1 MGQARSPDSV
11 KAEKMYRKGMKT
23 SEIAKKLGVAAN
35 TVSNWKKRWKWDENL
50 SQDSFTNVNK
60 NSSQIVN
67 KKGGQKG
74 NKNAIGNDGGAP
86 LKNLNAVKH
95 GAYRNPYLSVLSEEE
110 KALFE
115 SVADD
120 EETLLIEQI
129 RILTVRELN
138 IMKAINK
145 YRSSEANDALDTKK
159 TIEAPSDEDGT
170 MGTVQVV
177 TTTENKDN
185 LIARL
190 EKELST
196 VQNAKT
202 KNIQA
207 LNQIRK
213 DKEQRKREED
223 LHPLKMELLDAQ
235 IESIDASTQ
244 KLLGENVEL
253 EDLSSTDEMLYGG
266 GQSEGETPNTENQK
280 T

>member
-95 GAYRNPYLSVLSEEE
+95 GAYRNPYLSVLSDEE

-115 SVADD
+115 SITID
-120 EETLLIEQI
+120 EESLLIEQI
-129 RILTVRELN
+129 QILTIRELN

-145 YRSSEANDALDTKK
+145 YRSSEVNDALDTVK
-159 TIEAPSDEDGT
+159 TIEAPADDGGEMT
-170 MGTVQVV
+170 TVQIV
-177 TTTENKDN
+177 TTKENKDN
-185 LIARL
+185 IIARL
-190 EKELST
+190 ERELST

-202 KNIQA
+202 KNIQT

-213 DKEQRKREED
+213 DKEQRKREEE

-266 GQSEGETPNTENQK
+266 GQSEGETPNTENQE